1 EAGLGLAHALRDMGK
16 AEEAAATAERLAV
29 IAPDNIE
36 VLLEIAR
43 AHLARGQGFYAVKPA
58 AQAEA
63 LAPRDWR
70 PPFLLAVAYELAER
84 DGEALAAHRRALA
97 LAPQNPSVLS
107 NLAMFQAARGQTAEA
122 EALLRQAVAQPE
134 ATATIRQNLALIL
147 GLQGRLAEAEAL
159 ARQDLPPQTVS
170 ANLAYLRS
178 ATAPAAAG
186 GAGRSW
192 ESVSQPHR

>member
-1 EAGLGLAHALRDMGK
+1 MADNSYADVLEVAAFMLGGEIAYRKGDT
-16 AEEAAATAERLAV
+16 EEA
-29 IAPDNIE
+29 
-36 VLLEIAR
+36 
-43 AHLARGQGFYAVKPA
+43 F
-58 AQAEA
+58 
-63 LAPRDWR
+63 
-70 PPFLLAVAYELAER
+70 
-84 DGEALAAHRRALA
+84 
-97 LAPQNPSVLS
+97 
-107 NLAMFQAARGQTAEA
+107 
-122 EALLRQAVAQPE
+122 ALLRQAVAQPE